1 MTNLE
6 RIQKEGRKVI
16 HHKLTT
22 SQCMQM
28 LTLLDVNRDINPRHK
43 AQLKKWLIQVAKT
56 GKFGS
61 IPPLLAVVD
70 KEKDQVILIDGYHR
84 LLSGNEI
91 LSEEGLEVEYT
102 IAYMEVDD
110 IPEAI
115 RVFNNTQLSWKT
127 PDYIK
132 HNVALGN
139 EDYITLEQFITLANN
154 MLTVPRGFG
163 VQSAVELINGVF
175 PAEAFRKGNLK
186 ISKESMDIGM
196 RNLNELYQLQSALI
210 NIGLKDKAA
219 KVVSRGA
226 CAAFYKIHADD
237 NFKDI
242 GHFINKVLQ
251 HPTYISD
258 NTEYK
263 SSLTAY
269 EIILKA

>member
-6 RIQKEGRKVI
+6 RIQKEGKEVK
-16 HHKLTT
+16 HHRLST

-43 AQLKKWLIQVAKT
+43 AQLKKWLTQVSKT

-61 IPPLLAVVD
+61 IPPLLAVID
-70 KEKDQVILIDGYHR
+70 KEVGEVILIDGYHR
-84 LLSGNEI
+84 LISANEV
-91 LSEEGLEVEYT
+91 LSEEGLEVEFT
-102 IAYMEVDD
+102 IAYMEVDN

-115 RVFNNTQLSWKT
+115 RVFNNSQLSWKT

-139 EDYITLEQFITLANN
+139 EDYISLEQFITLANN
-154 MLTVPRGFG
+154 MLTVPKGFG
-163 VQSAVELINGVF
+163 VQSAIELINGTF

-186 ISKESMDIGM
+186 ITKESMDIGM

-219 KVVSRGA
+219 KVVARGA
-226 CAAFYKIHADD
+226 CAAFYKIHSSD
-237 NFKDI
+237 NFKSI
-242 GHFINKVLQ
+242 ENFISKVLA

-258 NTEYK
+258 NTECK